1 MHRKVIKKEEEIGR
15 KHLLNEEEQEEV
27 IRSFA
32 AQDAR
37 LNTMYKVLLCGLS
50 VVLALFFYVSYRD
63 SSAAVIAIISC
74 AVAPVFVLLS
84 SQELLENIGFQAA
97 FLAFFVF
104 SLVPLLVVGLDL
116 VFCLPGLLVLF
127 DLMIIRDMYLVRKE
141 LGNLEKRK
149 YILKGA

>member
-1 MHRKVIKKEEEIGR
+1 M
-15 KHLLNEEEQEEV
+15 
-27 IRSFA
+27 
-32 AQDAR
+32 
-37 LNTMYKVLLCGLS
+37 LLCGLS

-84 SQELLENIGFQAA
+84 SQELLENIVFQAA

-116 VFCLPGLLVLF
+116 VFCLPGKVF
-127 DLMIIRDMYLVRKE
+127 NYIYSTTIIRIAAIKFCPV
-141 LGNLEKRK
+141 
-149 YILKGA
+149 ILTIIFIFDSFISFGF